1 MMAVADVLIFLLIV
15 VPIFP
20 IATFAVLAWHTPWR
34 AGSPSLSERTLLA
47 FRDASVGV
55 VVAVLACNRV
65 FGWGFQ
71 RDTVLMLIAS
81 LLLLISLP
89 SAYWLLLYARG
100 AFRR

>member
-1 MMAVADVLIFLLIV
+1 MAIADVLIVLLIV

-47 FRDASVGV
+47 FRDAAVGV
-55 VVAVLACNRV
+55 VVAVLAANRT
-65 FGWGFQ
+65 FDWGFE

-81 LLLLISLP
+81 VLMLISLP
-89 SAYWLLLYARG
+89 SAYWLALYFRG
-100 AFRR
+100 AFR